1 MITTFIA
8 YVITPWLWAWDS
20 IFKAAKTREF
30 VYFKNA
36 SIAKLF
42 RLHYEERVDQ
52 QLFIGRRCLR
62 MYYIF
67 VGFVV
72 WLICQIA
79 PFLIGVLG
87 FILWMFVIGLV
98 VTAILG
104 I

>member
-1 MITTFIA
+1 MIATFMA

-20 IFKAAKTREF
+20 ILKAAKTRDLMTYKES
-30 VYFKNA
+30 A
-36 SIAKLF
+36 AKLF
-42 RLHYEERVDQ
+42 LYHYKERVNT
-52 QLFIGRRCLR
+52 QLFIGRRYLH

-72 WLICQIA
+72 WLICQIV
-79 PFLIGVLG
+79 PFLMGVLG

>member
-1 MITTFIA
+1 MIATFIA

-20 IFKAAKTREF
+20 IVKAAKTRELMT
-30 VYFKNA
+30 YKESA
-36 SIAKLF
+36 AKLF
-42 RLHYEERVDQ
+42 LYHYQERVDK

-79 PFLIGVLG
+79 PFLMGVLG

>member
-1 MITTFIA
+1 
-8 YVITPWLWAWDS
+8 
-20 IFKAAKTREF
+20 
-30 VYFKNA
+30 
-36 SIAKLF
+36 
-42 RLHYEERVDQ
+42 
-52 QLFIGRRCLR
+52 

-72 WLICQIA
+72 WSICQIV
-79 PFLIGVLG
+79 PFLMGVLG

>member
-1 MITTFIA
+1 
-8 YVITPWLWAWDS
+8 
-20 IFKAAKTREF
+20 
-30 VYFKNA
+30 
-36 SIAKLF
+36 
-42 RLHYEERVDQ
+42 
-52 QLFIGRRCLR
+52 

-79 PFLIGVLG
+79 PFLMGVLG